1 MIAPR
6 NRRPALRL
14 GAAVRPW
21 TALVAMAV
29 AASAIAQDT
38 VAPATSPVSS
48 YAYDIP
54 LFREETPFTN
64 PTNTWTYFFEV
75 RPGVRLQPGAF
86 VELYYNSS
94 TTLIKGQGSLTV
106 LVNNIPIASRKLA
119 EGNGGPWKVE
129 IPLER
134 FKAGFNELRIVSRQ
148 RSLDGPCQDLD
159 NLANWVRFGKQSRL
173 HLVREDRAT
182 FPLASYPFP
191 YLDNLETNPVRSAW
205 ILPPQ
210 PTDKQISELLE
221 LASDWGRK
229 ETIRPLPI
237 RVQVADAGGP
247 AVLVGNSPSW
257 QQPELNGLS
266 EGTGL
271 LKNFS
276 RTNAGGSSHL
286 LVSGNGDGGVKRA
299 RETLTHPEMVEQISG
314 TVARI
319 DTDPAE
325 EPARPTTKIGQ
336 FTLTDLGYPSITLSG
351 AFHQRATIS
360 IQRPIRADLGKESY
374 IKFRFRHSAS
384 LNPLRSILSVFLNGT
399 PIASA
404 RLDPGNA
411 NDGTI
416 TARIPVEEL
425 AKSRW
430 VLELAAYH
438 DLAAVDCSKTY
449 DDVAWTVIQGESAIE
464 LVTGS
469 LTGRPYLDAFPF
481 MVGKNGLPPEP
492 AIMSFSQG
500 ASETQLSVGASIAAR
515 AAQVNRTPLNWEART
530 NSLPDGA
537 GSAIAIGYFN
547 EASRFAGI
555 ANDLLVAPT
564 DNGFKVDPKI
574 RLIGGSL
581 DGAAILQA
589 VKAPGTKDGVL
600 YVLLAADDNALRQF
614 AQVLNNPEKSVQ
626 MTGEVVVVTRDGRVV
641 SLSTVG
647 QTQQRIEEAKEQE
660 RYTPSMNYLKG
671 GIIGLLIA
679 AVLGLATSFKK
690 RPGTGA

>member
-14 GAAVRPW
+14 GASVRPW

-29 AASAIAQDT
+29 AASAIAQDN
-38 VAPATSPVSS
+38 VAPAANPASS

-86 VELYYNSS
+86 VELYYTSS

-106 LVNNIPIASRKLA
+106 LVNNVPVASRKLA
-119 EGNGGPWKVE
+119 DGTGGPWKVE

-134 FKAGFNELRIVSRQ
+134 FKAGFNEFRIVSRQ

-173 HLVREDRAT
+173 HLVREDRPT

-191 YLDNLETNPVRSAW
+191 YLDNLETNPVRGSW
-205 ILPPQ
+205 ILPSQ
-210 PTDKQISELLE
+210 PSDKQISELLE

-237 RVQVADAGGP
+237 RVQMADAGGP
-247 AVLVGNSPSW
+247 AVLMGNSPAW
-257 QQPELNGLS
+257 QQPELSGLS
-266 EGTGL
+266 DGTGL

-276 RTNAGGSSHL
+276 RTGTPGSSHL
-286 LVSGNGDGGVKRA
+286 LVSGAGDGGVTRA

-319 DTDPAE
+319 DSDPAQ
-325 EPARPTTKIGQ
+325 EPARPTTKIGT

-360 IQRPIRADLGKESY
+360 IQRPLRADLGKESY

-469 LTGRPYLDAFPF
+469 LSGRPYLDAFPF
-481 MVGKNGLPPEP
+481 LVGKNGLPPDKVQ
-492 AIMSFSQG
+492 MSLSQG
-500 ASETQLSVGASIAAR
+500 ASETQLSVGAAIAAR
-515 AAQVNRTPLNWEART
+515 AAQVNRTPLNWDAHT
-530 NSLPDGA
+530 AALPDGS
-537 GSAIAIGYFN
+537 GSSIVIGYFN
-547 EASRFAGI
+547 ESARFAQI

-564 DNGFKVDPKI
+564 DRGFKVNEKV
-574 RLIGGSL
+574 RLIGNAL
-581 DGAAILQA
+581 EGAAILQA
-589 VKAPGTKDGVL
+589 VRAPGSKDGVM
-600 YVLLAADDNALRQF
+600 YVLLGQDDAALRQF
-614 AQVLNNPEKSVQ
+614 AQVLNNPEKSIQ

-647 QTQQRIEEAKEQE
+647 QQQQRLEEAKEQE
-660 RYTPSMNYLKG
+660 RYTPFMNYAKG
-671 GIIGLLIA
+671 GLIGLVL
-679 AVLGLATSFKK
+679 AVILGIATSFRK
-690 RPGTGA
+690 RPVA

>member
-1 MIAPR
+1 
-6 NRRPALRL
+6 
-14 GAAVRPW
+14 
-21 TALVAMAV
+21 MAV
-29 AASAIAQDT
+29 AASAIAQD
-38 VAPATSPVSS
+38 ATTSAATTPVSS

-54 LFREETPFTN
+54 LFREETAFTN

-75 RPGVRLQPGAF
+75 RPGVRLMPGAF

-106 LVNNIPIASRKLA
+106 LVNNVPVSSRKLA
-119 EGNGGPWKVE
+119 DGTTGPWKVE

-134 FKAGFNELRIVSRQ
+134 LKQGFNELRIVSRQ

-173 HLVREDRAT
+173 HLVREDRPT

-191 YLDNLETNPVRSAW
+191 YLDNLETNPVRATW
-205 ILPPQ
+205 MLPAQ
-210 PTDKQISELLE
+210 ATDKQISELLE
-221 LASDWGRK
+221 MASDWGRK

-237 RVQVADAGGP
+237 RVATTSGGP
-247 AVLVGNSPSW
+247 AVLLGNSPTW
-257 QQPELNGLS
+257 QQPESATLGEN
-266 EGTGL
+266 EGL

-276 RTNAGGSSHL
+276 RTGRPGASQ
-286 LVSGNGDGGVKRA
+286 LVVAGNGDGGVARA

-314 TVARI
+314 TWARI
-319 DTDPAE
+319 VQDPAQD
-325 EPARPTTKIGQ
+325 PARPTTKIGT
-336 FTLTDLGYPSITLSG
+336 FTLTDLGYPQITLSG
-351 AFHQRATIS
+351 AFHQRATIT

-384 LNPLRSILSVFLNGT
+384 LNPLRSILSIFLNGT

-425 AKSRW
+425 AKSKW

-464 LVTGS
+464 LVNGS
-469 LTGRPYLDAFPF
+469 LAGRPYLDSFPF
-481 MVGKNGLPPEP
+481 LVGKNGLPPEK
-492 AIMSFSQG
+492 AVMSLSQG
-500 ASETQLSVGASIAAR
+500 ASETQLSVAAVLAAR

-530 NSLPDGA
+530 AALPDGDR
-537 GSAIAIGYFN
+537 SSITIGYFN
-547 EASRFAGI
+547 EASRFSTI

-564 DNGFKVDPKI
+564 DGGKFKVDPKI
-574 RLIGGSL
+574 RLLGNVQDGG
-581 DGAAILQA
+581 AILQA
-589 VKAPGTKDGVL
+589 IRAPGSKDAVM

-614 AQVLNNPEKSVQ
+614 AQVLNNPEKSIQ

-641 SLSTVG
+641 SLSSVG
-647 QTQQRIEEAKEQE
+647 TQQQREDEAREQQ
-660 RYTPSMNYLKG
+660 RYTPNMKLLG
-671 GIIGLLIA
+671 GAIIG
-679 AVLGLATSFKK
+679 AVLAGIFGLFSTLRKK
-690 RPGTGA
+690 PGTGA